1 MKKSTVFD
9 IGTTN
14 IGRCPA
20 RAFYIP
26 YSSKEK
32 AVNGNLSENENYT
45 LLSGTWDFSYF
56 ETELEIPGNIADI
69 KYENTLTVP
78 SCWQCYGYG
87 QIQYTNVNYPIPFD
101 PPHVS
106 FDNPVGVYHKYF
118 VCE

>member
-32 AVNGNLSENENYT
+32 AVNGNLSENEKLY
-45 LLSGTWDFSYF
+45 
-56 ETELEIPGNIADI
+56 A
-69 KYENTLTVP
+69 
-78 SCWQCYGYG
+78 
-87 QIQYTNVNYPIPFD
+87 
-101 PPHVS
+101 S
-106 FDNPVGVYHKYF
+106 FGHMGFF
-118 VCE
+118 VF